1 MIPTLHPSPTWL
13 LDGCEYAIAALT
25 EIPAQWIDLSDDE
38 RAAVA
43 ATPLV
48 LVRAFALTE
57 EGKRDATRT

>member
-38 RAAVA
+38 RATVA
-43 ATPLV
+43 PIPLV
-48 LVRAFALTE
+48 LVQPFALTQAQE
-57 EGKRDATRT
+57 RK